1 MKYGRV
7 AQPRLDLTA
16 TVRHPVDRFTNHDFL
31 EELRRV
37 GLAPSGIDITDPGQ
51 VLGSRHMG

>member
-1 MKYGRV
+1 MAESLNHGWISR
-7 AQPRLDLTA
+7 RLF
-16 TVRHPVDRFTNHDFL
+16 RHPVDRFTNHDFL